1 MKLLGDS
8 YAGTHAGYKVSVST
22 TKDSKTFDS
31 KAFKTAHPDL
41 YSEFNTK
48 TRRGSTRLRL
58 TKVVN

>member
-1 MKLLGDS
+1 M
-8 YAGTHAGYKVSVST
+8 SVST

-41 YSEFNTK
+41 YAEFNTK

>member
-1 MKLLGDS
+1 M
-8 YAGTHAGYKVSVST
+8 SVST
-22 TKDSKTFDS
+22 TKDTKTFDS

-48 TRRGSTRLRL
+48 TRRGSTRIRL